1 MFFVSLA
8 YTYIYIC
15 FILKKKEEM
24 KNMKRDNKA
33 RREMKSRIFYICI
46 YARIFFFLLPEKRKK
61 RTKKKTTTE
70 KEKAINSFRHIRN
83 FLLFFSSDKILF
95 GGKFLCLFLCLWRK
109 FRGEASC
116 SLFSLRENF
125 LTRL

>member
-61 RTKKKTTTE
+61 RTKKKNNDGEREGDKFLSTYQ
-70 KEKAINSFRHIRN
+70 KLSSFFFFRQNSFWGQVFMSFFMSLKKVSRRGI
-83 FLLFFSSDKILF
+83 LLPFFS
-95 GGKFLCLFLCLWRK
+95 
-109 FRGEASC
+109 
-116 SLFSLRENF
+116 
-125 LTRL
+125 

>member
-33 RREMKSRIFYICI
+33 RREMKRYLLYMYI
-46 YARIFFFLLPEKRKK
+46 YQNFFFLLPEKRKK

>member
-33 RREMKSRIFYICI
+33 RREMKRYLLYMYI
-46 YARIFFFLLPEKRKK
+46 YQNFFFLLPEKRKK
-61 RTKKKTTTE
+61 RTKKKKNDGEREGDKFLSTYQ
-70 KEKAINSFRHIRN
+70 KLSSFFFFRQNSFWGQVFMSFFMSLKKVSRRGI
-83 FLLFFSSDKILF
+83 LLPFFS
-95 GGKFLCLFLCLWRK
+95 
-109 FRGEASC
+109 
-116 SLFSLRENF
+116 
-125 LTRL
+125 